1 MSIECKKKESVAGD
15 RSFDRG
21 VNPLQPPEGTKAKV
35 VSFPLLS
42 NVGSGT
48 IKWQPLGLHKNFNS
62 QKGPNQSVV
71 NKNFRNSKEQGPEF
85 HPGWMS

>member
-21 VNPLQPPEGTKAKV
+21 VNPLQPPEGTKTKV
-35 VSFPLLS
+35 VSFPRVL
-42 NVGSGT
+42 NVGPGT
-48 IKWQPLGLHKNFNS
+48 IKWKPLGLHKNFN
-62 QKGPNQSVV
+62 K
-71 NKNFRNSKEQGPEF
+71 KYRNSKEQGPEF